1 MKRVILDGRKNLEKT
16 LKYLKTKN
24 KILLLTT
31 SNRWEGEKLPPKSTS
46 LAVLIKKKLGKKVV
60 LIDVSKLKI
69 YACEGNV
76 SSSKGNNCGVEGAVL
91 KDKKK
96 NPSGYHRCWASINNK
111 DDELWKIS
119 RAIFKSGCVVFF
131 GSVRW
136 GQINSIYQKLIER
149 LTWIE
154 NRHST
159 LKGDNIVKDIDVGII
174 IVGQNW
180 NGKNVLGIQKQVL
193 RFFGF
198 NVVNDLCW
206 NWQYT
211 DDENDESPES
221 YKDAISTFKKT
232 FF

>member
-1 MKRVILDGRKNLEKT
+1 M
-16 LKYLKTKN
+16 
-24 KILLLTT
+24 

-91 KDKKK
+91 KDKIK
-96 NPSGYHRCWASINNK
+96 NPTGYHRCWASINNK

-119 RAIFKSGCVVFF
+119 RAIFESDAVVFF

-136 GQINSIYQKLIER
+136 GQMNGIYQKLIER

-154 NRHST
+154 NRQST
-159 LKGDNIVKDIDVGII
+159 LGEKNIVRNIDVGLII
-174 IVGQNW
+174 TGQNW
-180 NGKNVLGIQKQVL
+180 NEENVLKTQK
-193 RFFGF
+193 
-198 NVVNDLCW
+198 N
-206 NWQYT
+206 
-211 DDENDESPES
+211 
-221 YKDAISTFKKT
+221 
-232 FF
+232 